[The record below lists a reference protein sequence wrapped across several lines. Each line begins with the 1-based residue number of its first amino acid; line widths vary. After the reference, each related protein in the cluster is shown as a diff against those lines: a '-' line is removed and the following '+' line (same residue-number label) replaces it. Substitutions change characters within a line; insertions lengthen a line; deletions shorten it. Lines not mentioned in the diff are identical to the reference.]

1 MKTILIANS
10 KGGSGKT
17 TTAVSLASAWAC
29 AGLKTTL
36 VDADPQKS
44 ATQWL
49 KRRSVYCAH
58 IDRTDWA
65 GRAETLQFAKGTQRV
80 IIDSPSALTSK
91 QISEKFGN
99 IDAMVVPL
107 SSSLFDEIATKKFL
121 SSLQRLERVNHGET
135 HIHVV
140 TSRLNPRARATAA
153 SVAYLQANGYAP
165 SAQIS
170 SRTAYVELAH
180 RGQAIFDMPQKIYDR
195 AKVEWQ
201 PLLAAL
207 DAV

>member
-17 TTAVSLASAWAC
+17 TIAVSLASAWAC

-44 ATQWL
+44 ANQWL

-99 IDAMVVPL
+99 IDAVVVPL

-135 HIHVV
+135 HIHRDIAVESTGAGDCCFGGV
-140 TSRLNPRARATAA
+140 STGQRLCAKRTNQLAHSICRTGA
-153 SVAYLQANGYAP
+153 
-165 SAQIS
+165 
-170 SRTAYVELAH
+170 SRT
-180 RGQAIFDMPQKIYDR
+180 GDF
-195 AKVEWQ
+195 
-201 PLLAAL
+201 
-207 DAV
+207 